1 MTFATLVVD
10 HAALA
15 QAFDAWENG
24 YRTNPTTFRTPEES
38 AALGV
43 SQVSAERAD
52 YLIELLNEN
61 LASDGR
67 GGILEWF
74 KVAVPNPTYDNQ
86 RVQIG
91 CHYEE
96 VAEMAEVIGDISLQS
111 ELIEVA
117 DVYKNLVF
125 PMNLHHQEDHIALL
139 DSLCDQIVTAIGMAH
154 MMGYDIR
161 GALAEVDR
169 SNWSKFVDGKPVFNE
184 QGKIAKGPNYTPP
197 DLTPFLN
204 R

>member
-1 MTFATLVVD
+1 MTFATIVVD

-15 QAFDAWENG
+15 RAFEAWETG
-24 YRTNPTTFRTPEES
+24 YRANPTTFRTPEES

-52 YLIELLNEN
+52 YMLELLSEN
-61 LASDGR
+61 LASHG
-67 GGILEWF
+67 GSGILDWF

-86 RVQIG
+86 RVQLG
-91 CHYEE
+91 VHYEE
-96 VAEMAEVIGDISLQS
+96 VSEMAGVIGDVSLAND
-111 ELIEVA
+111 LREVA
-117 DVYKNLVF
+117 DVYKALAF
-125 PMNLHHQEDHIALL
+125 PLTLGHQDDHLALL
-139 DSLCDQIVTAIGMAH
+139 DSLCDQIVTATGVAY

-197 DLTPFLN
+197 DLTKFLN